1 MSEEKKKLN
10 KKLIIKNLMPII
22 VFLVIGVILTLV
34 FLPEIKELGTDEGRE
49 EFKAFIDSL
58 GIFGWLIGLGISILQ
73 TVIALI
79 PGEPIELLMGFVFGP
94 WLGTFICLLASAI
107 SATAIFFIVR
117 RFGMPFIKR
126 AVGEEDLSQ
135 FKFLANER
143 RLEVAVLILFLVPA
157 TPKDI
162 LLYIVP
168 LANISY
174 LRYILLTTFARIPSV
189 ITLTVLGGSV
199 AEGEYLFAVIVF
211 AVTAVV
217 ALVGVFFG
225 NYYVKKKNSKKEI
238 GEQGEENSEE
248 RGEESQ

>member
-22 VFLVIGVILTLV
+22 VFLVIGVILTLL

-73 TVIALI
+73 TVVAFI

-117 RFGMPFIKR
+117 RFGMPFIKKT
-126 AVGEEDLSQ
+126 VGEEDLSR
-135 FKFLANER
+135 FKFLSNER
-143 RLEVAVLILFLVPA
+143 RLELAVLILFLVPA

-174 LRYILLTTFARIPSV
+174 LRFIILTTFARIPSV
-189 ITLTVLGGSV
+189 ITSTVLGGSV
-199 AEGEYLFAVIVF
+199 AEGEYLFAIIVF
-211 AVTAVV
+211 AVTAAV
-217 ALVGVFFG
+217 ALVGVLFG
-225 NYYVKKKNSKKEI
+225 NYYVKRKNS
-238 GEQGEENSEE
+238 QREND
-248 RGEESQ
+248 GKTAESDEKTGDL